1 MTSLIDRGIAAGALR
16 GVTIALL
23 ALPLGGCVLDRV
35 LETHRQLCD
44 VRPPQVVVAASGAGY
59 RVDFTRPTLTNDD
72 ILWLVGLPPTRVVD
86 APDGPR
92 LVYVAAPLD
101 PALPR
106 AGTLST
112 ELVFRDT
119 GGAPKLAATIPP
131 ERVASLVP
139 REIVDA
145 VVATICHPE
154 LSFAPPG
161 ARFDLAQVPPAA
173 YPDEARIMA
182 QLGPPHFRDGT
193 NFGYRFCLE
202 PCDPAARPIATFVYA
217 TGDDGSLRRATL
229 AYFRYQLDIDRAART
244 ATLALRLP

>member
-1 MTSLIDRGIAAGALR
+1 MNSLIDRGFAEGALR
-16 GVTIALL
+16 GVAIALL
-23 ALPLGGCVLDRV
+23 AVPLGGCVLDRV

-44 VRPPQVVVAASGAGY
+44 VRPPQVVVAPSGHGF
-59 RVDFTRPTLTNDD
+59 RVDFDRPTLTKDD
-72 ILWLVGLPPTRVVD
+72 ILWLVGLPPTRIVD
-86 APDGPR
+86 TPGGLR
-92 LVYVAAPLD
+92 LVYTAAPLD
-101 PALPR
+101 RALTR
-106 AGTLST
+106 NATLST
-112 ELVFRDT
+112 ELVLRDA
-119 GGAPKLAATIPP
+119 GGVPRLAATVPP

-145 VVATICHPE
+145 VIATICHPE
-154 LSFAPPG
+154 ISFAPPG
-161 ARFDLAQVPPAA
+161 ARFDLAQVPGAA
-173 YPDEARIMA
+173 YPDEARIVA

-202 PCDPAARPIATFVYA
+202 PCDPTARPIATFVYA